1 MEASGSAEQLLRE
14 QSRSRELEARLGK
27 VNKEV
32 TEANQRENDLR
43 AGVAKKD
50 KEVALIK
57 HELKE
62 AQRKAEQDLEARKK
76 AECEK
81 ADVKKMLDEERNRLT
96 QLQNNH
102 HQVKKKSILIANSY
116 IWQREG

>member
-14 QSRSRELEARLGK
+14 QSRSRELEGRLGK

-32 TEANQRENDLR
+32 TEANQRENELR
-43 AGVAKKD
+43 AGIGKKD

-62 AQRKAEQDLEARKK
+62 AQRKAEQDQEARKK

-102 HQVKKKSILIANSY
+102 HQVKSRVIS
-116 IWQREG
+116 